1 MSEID
6 IESLKKS
13 CEKNQLLSFIL
24 SKTNNLTGKI
34 KNKILSMIEILNSNN
49 IDYSKLQEFIFEGI
63 PDDIPSLRS
72 LIWKILLNS
81 LTLNQSEWE
90 TSLEKGREKYKK
102 LKEVYDQRLIIIRK
116 HKKNEHPLSL
126 DKNSNWN
133 KYFIEFNLLEDIQK
147 DIRRTRTHMSFFFM
161 PCVSNSNNNITNEQI
176 SNASLETKKDRSQ
189 CKLNSKTFESNADVM
204 TRILFIYGL
213 YHPEVKYVQG
223 MNEILA
229 PIFYCFSNDKNEISI
244 KNLEADSYISFENF
258 METIKDI
265 FIKKLDNT
273 EKGITTRLQKFSTLI
288 RMLDYR
294 ISDQLIK
301 NKIEMEFF
309 AFRWLT
315 LFFTQDFE
323 IPDVLRLWDSILSE
337 DDVFDFMNMIM
348 LALLRNKTEGI
359 LNNEFAG
366 IMSVLQN
373 FDNINVDR
381 LIRDA
386 VIVRND
392 LNKLLL

>member
-1 MSEID
+1 MSDID
-6 IESLKKS
+6 IETLKKS

-24 SKTNNLTGKI
+24 SKTNNLSGKI
-34 KNKILSMIEILNSNN
+34 KNKILSIIQILNNNN
-49 IDYSKLQEFIFEGI
+49 IDYSKLQEFIFDGI

-72 LIWKILLNS
+72 LIWKILLNT
-81 LTLNQSEWE
+81 LTLNESEWE
-90 TSLEKGREKYKK
+90 STLEKGREKYNK
-102 LKEVYDQRLIIIRK
+102 LKEIYNQRLKIIKK
-116 HKKNEHPLSL
+116 HKKNDHPLSL
-126 DKNSNWN
+126 EKNSNWN
-133 KYFIEFNLLEDIQK
+133 KYFIEYNLLEDIQK

-176 SNASLETKKDRSQ
+176 SNAALETKKDRSQ
-189 CKLNSKTFESNADVM
+189 YKLNSKTFESNADVM
-204 TRILFIYGL
+204 ARILFIYGL
-213 YHPEVKYVQG
+213 CHPEVKYVQG

>member
-1 MSEID
+1 
-6 IESLKKS
+6 
-13 CEKNQLLSFIL
+13 
-24 SKTNNLTGKI
+24 
-34 KNKILSMIEILNSNN
+34 
-49 IDYSKLQEFIFEGI
+49 
-63 PDDIPSLRS
+63 
-72 LIWKILLNS
+72 
-81 LTLNQSEWE
+81 
-90 TSLEKGREKYKK
+90 
-102 LKEVYDQRLIIIRK
+102 
-116 HKKNEHPLSL
+116 
-126 DKNSNWN
+126 
-133 KYFIEFNLLEDIQK
+133 
-147 DIRRTRTHMSFFFM
+147 M

-176 SNASLETKKDRSQ
+176 SNAALETKKDRSQ
-189 CKLNSKTFESNADVM
+189 YKLNSKTFESNADVM
-204 TRILFIYGL
+204 ARILFIYGL
-213 YHPEVKYVQG
+213 CHPEVKYVQG

>member
-1 MSEID
+1 MSDID
-6 IESLKKS
+6 IETLKKS

-24 SKTNNLTGKI
+24 SKTNNLSGKI
-34 KNKILSMIEILNSNN
+34 KNKILSIIQILNNNN
-49 IDYSKLQEFIFEGI
+49 IDYSKLQEFIFDGI

-72 LIWKILLNS
+72 LIWKILLNT
-81 LTLNQSEWE
+81 LTLNESEWE
-90 TSLEKGREKYKK
+90 STLEKGREKYNK
-102 LKEVYDQRLIIIRK
+102 LKEIYNQRLKLIRK
-116 HKKNEHPLSL
+116 HKKNDHPLSL
-126 DKNSNWN
+126 EKNSNWN
-133 KYFIEFNLLEDIQK
+133 KYFMEYNLLEDIQK

-176 SNASLETKKDRSQ
+176 SNAALEIKKDRSQ
-189 CKLNSKTFESNADVM
+189 HKLNSKTFETNADVM

-229 PIFYCFSNDKNEISI
+229 PIFYCFSIDKNETSI

-258 METIKDI
+258 MEIIKYI
-265 FIKKLDNT
+265 FIKKLDNS
-273 EKGITTRLQKFSTLI
+273 EKGINTRLHNFSILI

-348 LALLRNKTEGI
+348 LALLRNKTDGI

-373 FDNINVDR
+373 FDNINVDT

-386 VIVRND
+386 VNVRHD

>member
-176 SNASLETKKDRSQ
+176 SNAALETKKDRSQ
-189 CKLNSKTFESNADVM
+189 YKLNSKTFESNADVM
-204 TRILFIYGL
+204 ARILFIYGL
-213 YHPEVKYVQG
+213 CHPEVKYVQG

-273 EKGITTRLQKFSTLI
+273 EKGITTR
-288 RMLDYR
+288 Y
-294 ISDQLIK
+294 
-301 NKIEMEFF
+301 
-309 AFRWLT
+309 
-315 LFFTQDFE
+315 
-323 IPDVLRLWDSILSE
+323 LSLMARE
-337 DDVFDFMNMIM
+337 
-348 LALLRNKTEGI
+348 K
-359 LNNEFAG
+359 
-366 IMSVLQN
+366 
-373 FDNINVDR
+373 
-381 LIRDA
+381 
-386 VIVRND
+386 
-392 LNKLLL
+392 

>member
-176 SNASLETKKDRSQ
+176 SNAALEIKKDRSQ
-189 CKLNSKTFESNADVM
+189 HKLNSKTFETNADVM

-229 PIFYCFSNDKNEISI
+229 PIFYCFSIDKNETSI

-258 METIKDI
+258 MEIIKYI
-265 FIKKLDNT
+265 FIKKLDNS

-348 LALLRNKTEGI
+348 LALLRNKTDGI

-373 FDNINVDR
+373 FDNINVDT

-386 VIVRND
+386 VNVRHD

>member
-176 SNASLETKKDRSQ
+176 SNAALETKKDRSQ

-204 TRILFIYGL
+204 ARILFIYGL
-213 YHPEVKYVQG
+213 CHPEVKYVQG

-229 PIFYCFSNDKNEISI
+229 PIFYCFSNDKNESCL
-244 KNLEADSYISFENF
+244 KHLEADSYITFENF
-258 METIKDI
+258 MENIKDI

-273 EKGITTRLQKFSTLI
+273 DKGITTRLKKLNTLI
-288 RMLDYR
+288 KMLDYR
-294 ISDQLIK
+294 INDQLLK
-301 NKIEMEFF
+301 YKIEMEFF

-323 IPDVLRLWDSILSE
+323 MPDILRLWDSILSE
-337 DDVFDFMNMIM
+337 DDIFDFMNMIM
-348 LALLRNKTEGI
+348 LALIRNKTDGI

-366 IMSVLQN
+366 IMSVLQD
-373 FDNINVDR
+373 FDSISVEK
-381 LIRDA
+381 LIKDA
-386 VIVRND
+386 VKVRDD
-392 LNKLLL
+392 LNKMML

>member
-161 PCVSNSNNNITNEQI
+161 TCVSN
-176 SNASLETKKDRSQ
+176 
-189 CKLNSKTFESNADVM
+189 
-204 TRILFIYGL
+204 
-213 YHPEVKYVQG
+213 
-223 MNEILA
+223 
-229 PIFYCFSNDKNEISI
+229 
-244 KNLEADSYISFENF
+244 
-258 METIKDI
+258 
-265 FIKKLDNT
+265 
-273 EKGITTRLQKFSTLI
+273 
-288 RMLDYR
+288 
-294 ISDQLIK
+294 
-301 NKIEMEFF
+301 
-309 AFRWLT
+309 
-315 LFFTQDFE
+315 
-323 IPDVLRLWDSILSE
+323 
-337 DDVFDFMNMIM
+337 
-348 LALLRNKTEGI
+348 
-359 LNNEFAG
+359 
-366 IMSVLQN
+366 
-373 FDNINVDR
+373 
-381 LIRDA
+381 
-386 VIVRND
+386 
-392 LNKLLL
+392 

>member
-1 MSEID
+1 MSDID
-6 IESLKKS
+6 IETLKKS

-24 SKTNNLTGKI
+24 SKTNNLSGKI
-34 KNKILSMIEILNSNN
+34 KNKILSIIQILNNNN
-49 IDYSKLQEFIFEGI
+49 IDYSKLQEFIFDGI

-72 LIWKILLNS
+72 LIWKILLNT
-81 LTLNQSEWE
+81 LTLNESEWE
-90 TSLEKGREKYKK
+90 STLEKGREKYNK
-102 LKEVYDQRLIIIRK
+102 LKEIYNQRLKLIRK
-116 HKKNEHPLSL
+116 HKKNDHPLSL
-126 DKNSNWN
+126 EKNSNWN
-133 KYFIEFNLLEDIQK
+133 KYFMEYNLLEDIQK

-176 SNASLETKKDRSQ
+176 SNAALEIKKDRSQ
-189 CKLNSKTFESNADVM
+189 HKLNSKTFETNADVM

-229 PIFYCFSNDKNEISI
+229 PIFYCFSIDKNETSI

-258 METIKDI
+258 MEIIKYI
-265 FIKKLDNT
+265 FIKKLDNS

-294 ISDQLIK
+294 ISDQLNK
-301 NKIEMEFF
+301 YKIEMEFF

-348 LALLRNKTEGI
+348 LALLRNKTDGI

-373 FDNINVDR
+373 FDNINVDT

-386 VIVRND
+386 VNVRHD

>member
-1 MSEID
+1 MSDID
-6 IESLKKS
+6 IETLKKS

-24 SKTNNLTGKI
+24 SKTNNLSGKI
-34 KNKILSMIEILNSNN
+34 KNKILSIIQILNNNN
-49 IDYSKLQEFIFEGI
+49 IDYSKLQEFIFDGI

-72 LIWKILLNS
+72 LIWKILLNT
-81 LTLNQSEWE
+81 LTLNESEWE
-90 TSLEKGREKYKK
+90 STLEKGREKYNK
-102 LKEVYDQRLIIIRK
+102 LKEIYNQRLKLIRK
-116 HKKNEHPLSL
+116 HKKNDHPLSL
-126 DKNSNWN
+126 EKNSNWN
-133 KYFIEFNLLEDIQK
+133 KYFMEYNLLEDIQK

-176 SNASLETKKDRSQ
+176 SNAALEIKKDRSQ
-189 CKLNSKTFESNADVM
+189 HKLNSKTFETNADVM

-229 PIFYCFSNDKNEISI
+229 PIFYCFSIDKNETSI

-258 METIKDI
+258 MEIIKYI
-265 FIKKLDNT
+265 FIKKLDNS

-348 LALLRNKTEGI
+348 LALLRNKTDSI

-373 FDNINVDR
+373 FDNINVDT

-386 VIVRND
+386 VNVRHD

>member
-1 MSEID
+1 
-6 IESLKKS
+6 
-13 CEKNQLLSFIL
+13 
-24 SKTNNLTGKI
+24 
-34 KNKILSMIEILNSNN
+34 
-49 IDYSKLQEFIFEGI
+49 
-63 PDDIPSLRS
+63 
-72 LIWKILLNS
+72 
-81 LTLNQSEWE
+81 
-90 TSLEKGREKYKK
+90 
-102 LKEVYDQRLIIIRK
+102 
-116 HKKNEHPLSL
+116 
-126 DKNSNWN
+126 
-133 KYFIEFNLLEDIQK
+133 
-147 DIRRTRTHMSFFFM
+147 
-161 PCVSNSNNNITNEQI
+161 
-176 SNASLETKKDRSQ
+176 
-189 CKLNSKTFESNADVM
+189 M

-258 METIKDI
+258 MEIIKHI

-273 EKGITTRLQKFSTLI
+273 EKGINTRLHNFSILI

-294 ISDQLIK
+294 ISDQLNK
-301 NKIEMEFF
+301 YKIEMEFF

-323 IPDVLRLWDSILSE
+323 IPDVLRLWDSILCE
-337 DDVFDFMNMIM
+337 DDAFDFMNMIM
-348 LALLRNKTEGI
+348 LALLRKKTEGI

>member
-176 SNASLETKKDRSQ
+176 SNAALETKKDRSQ

-294 ISDQLIK
+294 ISDQLNK
-301 NKIEMEFF
+301 YKIEMEFF

-323 IPDVLRLWDSILSE
+323 IPDVLRLWDSILCE

>member
-1 MSEID
+1 MSDID
-6 IESLKKS
+6 IETLKKS

-24 SKTNNLTGKI
+24 SKTNNLSGKI
-34 KNKILSMIEILNSNN
+34 KNKILSIIQILNNNN
-49 IDYSKLQEFIFEGI
+49 IDYSKLQEFIFDGI

-72 LIWKILLNS
+72 LIWKILLNT
-81 LTLNQSEWE
+81 LTLNESEWE
-90 TSLEKGREKYKK
+90 STLEKGREKYNK
-102 LKEVYDQRLIIIRK
+102 LKEIYNQRLKLIRK
-116 HKKNEHPLSL
+116 HKKNDHPLSL
-126 DKNSNWN
+126 EKNSNWN
-133 KYFIEFNLLEDIQK
+133 KYFMEYNLLEDIQK

-176 SNASLETKKDRSQ
+176 SNAALEIKKDRSQ
-189 CKLNSKTFESNADVM
+189 HKLNSKTFETNADVM

-348 LALLRNKTEGI
+348 LALLRNKTDGI

-373 FDNINVDR
+373 FDNINVDT

-386 VIVRND
+386 VNVRHD

>member
-1 MSEID
+1 MSDID
-6 IESLKKS
+6 IETLKKS

-24 SKTNNLTGKI
+24 SKTNNLSGKI
-34 KNKILSMIEILNSNN
+34 KNKILSIVQILNNKN
-49 IDYSKLQEFIFEGI
+49 IDYSKLQEFIFDGI

-72 LIWKILLNS
+72 LIWKILLNT
-81 LTLNQSEWE
+81 LTLNESEWE
-90 TSLEKGREKYKK
+90 STLQKGREKYYK
-102 LKEVYDQRLIIIRK
+102 LKEIYNQRLKIIKK
-116 HKKNEHPLSL
+116 HKKNDHPLSL
-126 DKNSNWN
+126 EKNSNWN
-133 KYFIEFNLLEDIQK
+133 KYFIEYNLLEDIQK

-176 SNASLETKKDRSQ
+176 SNAALEIKKDRSQ
-189 CKLNSKTFESNADVM
+189 HKLNSKTFETNADVM

-229 PIFYCFSNDKNEISI
+229 PIFYCFSIDKNETSI

-258 METIKDI
+258 MEIIKYI
-265 FIKKLDNT
+265 FIKKLDNS

-294 ISDQLIK
+294 ISDQLNK
-301 NKIEMEFF
+301 YKIEMEFF

-337 DDVFDFMNMIM
+337 DDAFDFMNMIM
-348 LALLRNKTEGI
+348 LALLRNKTDGI

-373 FDNINVDR
+373 FDNINVDA

-386 VIVRND
+386 VNVRND
-392 LNKLLL
+392 LNKLML

>member
-176 SNASLETKKDRSQ
+176 SNAALEIKKDRSQ
-189 CKLNSKTFESNADVM
+189 HKLNSKTFETNADVM

-258 METIKDI
+258 MEIIKYI
-265 FIKKLDNT
+265 FIKKLDNS

-323 IPDVLRLWDSILSE
+323 IPDVLRLWDSILCE

-348 LALLRNKTEGI
+348 LALLRKKTEGI

-373 FDNINVDR
+373 FDNVDVDK

-386 VIVRND
+386 VNVRND

>member
-1 MSEID
+1 MSDID
-6 IESLKKS
+6 IETLKKS

-24 SKTNNLTGKI
+24 SKTNNLSGKI
-34 KNKILSMIEILNSNN
+34 KNKILSIIQILNNNN
-49 IDYSKLQEFIFEGI
+49 IDYSKLQEFIFDGI

-72 LIWKILLNS
+72 LIWKILLNT
-81 LTLNQSEWE
+81 LTLNESEWE
-90 TSLEKGREKYKK
+90 STLEKGREKYNK
-102 LKEVYDQRLIIIRK
+102 LKEIYNQRLKLIRK
-116 HKKNEHPLSL
+116 HKKNDHPLSL
-126 DKNSNWN
+126 EKNSNWN
-133 KYFIEFNLLEDIQK
+133 KYFMEYNLLEDIQK

-176 SNASLETKKDRSQ
+176 SNAALEIKKDRSQ
-189 CKLNSKTFESNADVM
+189 HKLNSKTFETNADVM

-258 METIKDI
+258 MEIIKHI

-273 EKGITTRLQKFSTLI
+273 EKGINTRLHNFSILI

-323 IPDVLRLWDSILSE
+323 IPDVLRLWDSILCE

-348 LALLRNKTEGI
+348 LALLRNKTDGI

-373 FDNINVDR
+373 FDNINVDT

-386 VIVRND
+386 VNVRHD